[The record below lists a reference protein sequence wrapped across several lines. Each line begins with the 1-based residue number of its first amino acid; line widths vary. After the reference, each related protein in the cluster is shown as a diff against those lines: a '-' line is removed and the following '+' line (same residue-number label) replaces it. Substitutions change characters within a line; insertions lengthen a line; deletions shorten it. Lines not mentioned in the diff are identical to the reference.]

1 MLIKS
6 YKTKFI
12 KELSSLYDDK
22 EMESFFYLI
31 LENFHQIK
39 RIDLALNPEMKM
51 NDKQL
56 LHWERV
62 LAHLKK
68 QKPIQYILG
77 ETEFY
82 GLPFLVNEN
91 TLIPRPETEEL
102 VELIIKQN
110 SKSEIPPEPKVNGA
124 KLNSKLKILDIGTGS
139 GCIAISLA
147 KNISNAEVFA
157 IDISEKALAVAQKNA
172 AINKVKVNFI
182 QADILKINNL
192 EQLPTSNSQLPTPSF
207 QLPTSIF
214 HLPSSNSQ
222 LPTSNFHLPSSNSQL
237 PTPFDIIVSNPPYV
251 RNLEKAEINP
261 NVMEYEPHLALFVE
275 DDDALLFY
283 RKIAQLALK
292 NLSPKGKLYFE
303 INQYLGKETVELIK
317 SYGFKKVVL
326 YKDIYGNDRMM
337 EGTR

>member
-1 MLIKS
+1 MLLKS

-39 RIDLALNPEMKM
+39 RIDLALNPQMEM

-56 LHWERV
+56 LYWERV
-62 LAHLKK
+62 LADLKK

-139 GCIAISLA
+139 GCIAIALK
-147 KNISNAEVFA
+147 KNLPNSEVFA
-157 IDISEKALAVAQKNA
+157 IDISEEALETAKKNA
-172 AINKVKVNFI
+172 QINQVEIHFI

-192 EQLPTSNSQLPTPSF
+192 EQLPTSNSQLPT
-207 QLPTSIF
+207 
-214 HLPSSNSQ
+214 SNSQ
-222 LPTSNFHLPSSNSQL
+222 LPTSVFQLPSSNFQL
-237 PTPFDIIVSNPPYV
+237 PTTFDIIVSNPPYV
-251 RNLEKAEINP
+251 RNIEKQEINP
-261 NVMEYEPHLALFVE
+261 NVLEYEPHLALFVE
-275 DDDALLFY
+275 DEDALIFY

-292 NLSPKGKLYFE
+292 SLSPNGRLYFE
-303 INQYLGKETVELIK
+303 INQYLGKETVELIE
-317 SYGFKKVVL
+317 SFGFKNVVL
-326 YKDIYGNDRMM
+326 HKDIYGNDRMI